1 MTDLSGRV
9 ALVTGGAAG
18 IGAAIVQAFLRSGAT
33 VLSADLVAAEQDGVE
48 SVLCDVTDAAAV
60 ERAVEVALTTLGGL
74 DVVVCNA
81 GVLGPV
87 TPMDQLSVEDFEQVM
102 AVNVDGPWHVM
113 RAAIP
118 PMLAAGG
125 GAIVNVASV
134 NGLRT
139 AANAAAYS
147 ASKHALV
154 GLTKTAAIEYAA
166 YGVRVNALCPGG
178 VATTM
183 LDTSIGASKS
193 VALSDVPMAR
203 LAAPTEVAD
212 AAVWLASDDAA
223 YVTGHALLVDGGLLA
238 G

>member
-1 MTDLSGRV
+1 M
-9 ALVTGGAAG
+9 
-18 IGAAIVQAFLRSGAT
+18 
-33 VLSADLVAAEQDGVE
+33 
-48 SVLCDVTDAAAV
+48 TDAAAV